1 MFFRKFCLGPGLP
14 GARFLQVHN
23 LEHAQSPLQACLFS
37 RRTKCHLQALHQ
49 SSPGRQAVASSFHRF
64 NAESLRKQ
72 NLVLCPKLHSQEM
85 SEPGSEPMHI
95 APTNRNLPCLQ
106 NWPQVQRR
114 HGGSP
119 APLLLVPW
127 PPWCPPHPQVQR
139 QGMSFLLCVFYPGAG
154 TETASGRLTRKV
166 GKRLWKVLIAEP
178 HPGAAWAT
186 PEGIHRRSQR

>member
-23 LEHAQSPLQACLFS
+23 LEHVQSPLQACLFS
-37 RRTKCHLQALHQ
+37 HRTKCHLQALHQ

-64 NAESLRKQ
+64 KAESLRKQ
-72 NLVLCPKLHSQEM
+72 SLVLCPKLHGQDM

-114 HGGSP
+114 HGGARHLSSWSP
-119 APLLLVPW
+119 GLLGVLPIRRCGGKA
-127 PPWCPPHPQVQR
+127 CPFYFVSSTLALALR
-139 QGMSFLLCVFYPGAG
+139 QLPGN
-154 TETASGRLTRKV
+154 
-166 GKRLWKVLIAEP
+166 
-178 HPGAAWAT
+178 
-186 PEGIHRRSQR
+186 